1 MFLNLQQCSGFK
13 GAYYFDGSECV
24 HDDKHGVGYYDAM
37 AVMMSMVMVMM
48 SRWMTVMMIMVM
60 MIMVMVMML
69 RCVMVMMRKSMSSR
83 WYQWQVFAGWGKPGK
98 QSQRFV

>member
-1 MFLNLQQCSGFK
+1 MWEGDS
-13 GAYYFDGSECV
+13 V

-48 SRWMTVMMIMVM
+48 SRWMTVM

>member
-1 MFLNLQQCSGFK
+1 MCKMFLNLQQCSGFK

-48 SRWMTVMMIMVM
+48 SRWMTVIYIYYDEVS
-60 MIMVMVMML
+60 V
-69 RCVMVMMRKSMSSR
+69 CHEKSSLPS
-83 WYQWQVFAGWGKPGK
+83 
-98 QSQRFV
+98 